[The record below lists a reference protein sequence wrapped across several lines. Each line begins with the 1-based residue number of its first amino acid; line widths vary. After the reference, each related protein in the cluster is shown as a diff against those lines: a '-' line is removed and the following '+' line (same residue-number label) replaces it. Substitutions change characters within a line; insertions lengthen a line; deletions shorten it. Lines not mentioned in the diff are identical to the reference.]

1 VPDTNNTSE
10 GPWWVWWVRSRNM
23 SGASRNGLARRRE
36 APTTIEQVLPMRPD
50 ASGGEGAASE
60 PDAGVFRWKEDGQ
73 AADNYLGLGQ
83 RLSEC
88 GDLYRRPGY
97 AGGLLLILDGGKHVV
112 IAKGADLAPVVV
124 DRVPVI
130 VMKDGKPKGSRI
142 NAAHLNAMLASE
154 TFLGQFRQVDQV
166 TTTPAYLPD
175 FTLTL
180 PGLNEGGGQRILYVG
195 EEPVVSDS
203 IEAMSAF
210 LDVMAFETEADRTNA
225 VAGAL
230 TVLLRNHL
238 PGGKPVLVVTANK
251 SHAGKDKVI
260 TFAAGESGSVSISN
274 QATNWAVERNFVGAV
289 RCNPDVG
296 VVVIENARLDRG
308 DRFLASAFL
317 ERFATDPE
325 PLLFSTGTGLPV
337 RRRND
342 LVLAISTNFGSVSED
357 ILNRGLPVHLN
368 PVGNVADR
376 VSPIGNPRL
385 EYLPANRERIAAE
398 LRGMIERW
406 KAAGRPLDHEVRH
419 PFSVWA
425 KTVGGILR
433 VNGFRDFL
441 GNYGAR
447 KTVDDP
453 LRKGLGILG
462 AHSPGSWLQASD
474 WAKFATDLGLVK
486 AIIPAADQ
494 DSEAGRAR
502 GLGVVLMAHR
512 DETFETETEK
522 ERLTLRLE
530 KKRARFQ
537 GSEPQVRYRFV
548 LVDREPLPLDAEP

>member
-1 VPDTNNTSE
+1 
-10 GPWWVWWVRSRNM
+10 M
-23 SGASRNGLARRRE
+23 SGASRNGQARRRE

-60 PDAGVFRWKEDGQ
+60 PDAGVFKWKEDGQ
-73 AADNYLGLGQ
+73 AADNYLGLGE

-97 AGGLLLILDGGKHVV
+97 ASGLLLILEDGKHTV
-112 IAKGADLAPVVV
+112 IAKGAD
-124 DRVPVI
+124 
-130 VMKDGKPKGSRI
+130 
-142 NAAHLNAMLASE
+142 
-154 TFLGQFRQVDQV
+154 
-166 TTTPAYLPD
+166 
-175 FTLTL
+175 
-180 PGLNEGGGQRILYVG
+180 
-195 EEPVVSDS
+195 
-203 IEAMSAF
+203 
-210 LDVMAFETEADRTNA
+210 
-225 VAGAL
+225 L

-251 SHAGKDKVI
+251 SHAGKDTVI
-260 TFAAGESGSVSISN
+260 TFAAGEAGSVSISY
-274 QATNWAVERNFVGAV
+274 QAKNWAVERNFVGAV
-289 RCNPDVG
+289 KCNPDVG
-296 VVVIENARLDRG
+296 VIVIENARLDHG

-325 PLLFSTGTGLPV
+325 PMLFSTGTGPPV

-385 EYLPANRERIAAE
+385 EYLPANREPIAAE

-425 KTVGGILR
+425 RTVGGILR

-441 GNYGAR
+441 ANYGVR

-462 AHSPGSWLQASD
+462 AAHHKNRWLQASD

-486 AIIPAADQ
+486 AIIPPADQ

-502 GLGVVLMAHR
+502 GIGVVFKAHR
-512 DETFETETEK
+512 DETFESETE
-522 ERLTLRLE
+522 EHRLRFRLE
-530 KKRARFQ
+530 KRRGRFD
-537 GSEPQVRYRFV
+537 GSDVQVRYRFV
-548 LVDREPLPLDAEP
+548 LVDQEALPLDAVQ